1 VLREK
6 LKYFKKY
13 DLFIILFIFI
23 ISFLSWFFYQ
33 YFISAE
39 SPRAEIYYYSKL
51 VKTVDLGQD
60 KERFFS
66 IEENPNV
73 VFHLFEDGGIRFEES
88 DCPHKL
94 CVKAGKLSRVGEF
107 AACLPNGII
116 LKIVPSN
123 NKDREVDIVVGN

>member
-1 VLREK
+1 MLREK

-13 DLFIILFIFI
+13 DIFIILFILL

-39 SPRAEIYYYSKL
+39 SPKAEIYYYSKL
-51 VKTVDLGQD
+51 VKTVDLGQGT
-60 KERFFS
+60 ERLFS

-73 VFHLFEDGGIRFEES
+73 VFHLFEDGSIRFERS

-94 CVKAGKLSRVGEF
+94 CVKAGRLSRPGEF

-116 LKIVPSN
+116 LKIVPSD

>member
-1 VLREK
+1 MLREK

-13 DLFIILFIFI
+13 DIFIILFILI

-39 SPRAEIYYYSKL
+39 SPKAEIYYYSKL

-60 KERFFS
+60 TERLFS

-73 VFHLFEDGGIRFEES
+73 VFHLFEDGSIRFEES
-88 DCPHKL
+88 DCPHQL
-94 CVKAGKLSRVGEF
+94 CVKAGKISRPGEF

-116 LKIVPSN
+116 LKIVPSD
-123 NKDREVDIVVGN
+123 NKDREVDIVVGD

>member
-1 VLREK
+1 MLREK

-33 YFISAE
+33 YFMPDE
-39 SPRAEIYYYSKL
+39 PPKAEIYYYSKL
-51 VKTVDLGQD
+51 VKTVDLG
-60 KERFFS
+60 KGTERFFS

-73 VFHLFEDGGIRFEES
+73 VFHLFEDGGICFEES

-94 CVKAGKLSRVGEF
+94 CVKTGKLSRPGEF

-116 LKIVPSN
+116 LKIVTSEN
-123 NKDREVDIVVGN
+123 NDREVDIVVGN

>member
-33 YFISAE
+33 YFLSTE

-60 KERFFS
+60 TERLFS

-73 VFHLFEDGGIRFEES
+73 VFHLFEDGSICFEES
-88 DCPHKL
+88 DCPHQL
-94 CVKAGKLSRVGEF
+94 CVKAGKLSRPGEF

-116 LKIVPSN
+116 LKIVPSD
-123 NKDREVDIVVGN
+123 NKDREVDIVVGD